1 MRIISAPMAMLKSF
15 LTYTNRMF
23 QAFYEAPDYVT
34 GFVPGKSLVD
44 NTKRHIGRNYVFNID
59 LQDFFPSISKSRL
72 WATLKR
78 SPFNFNDKI
87 ADAIA
92 GLCCTE
98 IDINGET
105 KRVLPQGSPCSPI
118 LANIVCRIMDI
129 RLHKL
134 ARQYKLRYSRYA
146 DDITFSGNRNIFH
159 KESAFRKRLAEI
171 ISEQNFTINEKKTR
185 LQRKGER

>member
-1 MRIISAPMAMLKSF
+1 MLKSF
-15 LTYTNRMF
+15 LTYTNRLL

-34 GFVPGKSLVD
+34 GFVPGKSVVD
-44 NTKRHIGRNYVFNID
+44 NAERHIGRNYVFNID
-59 LQDFFPSISKSRL
+59 LQDFFPSISKSRV

-78 SPFNFNDKI
+78 SPFNFNDTV
-87 ADAIA
+87 ANAIA

-98 IDINGET
+98 MDINGET

-118 LANIVCRIMDI
+118 LTNIVCRIMDI

-171 ISEQNFTINEKKTR
+171 ISEQNLQSTR
-185 LQRKGER
+185 RKPDFNTKANDRRLRV